1 MFLLDTNVIITIL
14 RGDGKTFLERM
25 IKGRRESYQISVI
38 TVFELE
44 IGIQKART
52 SGMSAKKIEEKIEE
66 KIKLLAY
73 LKSHIRTAYF
83 GDVEAVEAAKVRTE
97 LEQAGQGIGPM
108 DTLLAGT
115 ARVHGWTLV
124 TANTKEFQR
133 VNGLKL
139 ESWLGLR

>member
-14 RGDGKTFLERM
+14 RGDGKAFLDRM
-25 IKGRRESYQISVI
+25 LKGRREIYQISAI

-44 IGIQKART
+44 MGIQKARA
-52 SGMSAKKIEEKIEE
+52 SGISAKKLEE

-83 GDVEAVEAAKVRTE
+83 GDAEAIEAAKVRTE
-97 LEQAGQGIGPM
+97 LEKEGQGIGPM

-115 ARVHGWTLV
+115 ARVHDWTLV
-124 TANTKEFQR
+124 TGNTKEFQR
-133 VNGLKL
+133 VKDLKL
-139 ESWLGLR
+139 ESWVEP

>member
-14 RGDGKTFLERM
+14 RGEGKKFLDRM
-25 IKGRRESYQISVI
+25 LKGRRETYQISAI

-44 IGIQKART
+44 IGIHKARA
-52 SGMSAKKIEEKIEE
+52 SGISAMKIEA

-83 GDVEAVEAAKVRTE
+83 GDAEAIEAAKVRTE
-97 LEQAGQGIGPM
+97 LEKAGQGIGPM

-115 ARVHGWTLV
+115 ARVHDWTLV

-133 VNGLKL
+133 VKGLKL
-139 ESWLGLR
+139 ESWAD